1 MDNYSITNVVSK
13 FKELKL
19 VFRGVWSSD
28 NFPIF
33 RPSFQVINTSRA
45 NTLGT
50 HWILLIAIPSRLAL
64 SNKSYRGSRKTG
76 KKTQPKRKKMQMLN
90 IIIWNSLNI
99 PLCFFDYLHSRIQ
112 SLYSNTHVFILHKM
126 TSEPSVQSLSSNL
139 CGLYCIY
146 VATLFF
152 RNFGQCPMKKSETH
166 KDIESFITGFRAKC
180 VNILKQV
187 RQVNEISLVQFFNC
201 RSISNYKLRVE

>member
-1 MDNYSITNVVSK
+1 MAHIGFY
-13 FKELKL
+13 LL
-19 VFRGVWSSD
+19 
-28 NFPIF
+28 
-33 RPSFQVINTSRA
+33 QYH
-45 NTLGT
+45 LGWLYLT
-50 HWILLIAIPSRLAL
+50 DL
-64 SNKSYRGSRKTG
+64 TG
-76 KKTQPKRKKMQMLN
+76 AAGKPEKTQSKRKKMQKLN
-90 IIIWNSLNI
+90 IIIFREILRNSLNI

-112 SLYSNTHVFILHKM
+112 SLYSNTHAFILHEM

-152 RNFGQCPMKKSETH
+152 RNFGQCPMKRSETH

-180 VNILKQV
+180 VNILRQV

-201 RSISNYKLRVE
+201 RSNGNYKLRVE